1 MPARSATPTHMAF
14 GEARGVTASQ
24 IRERVSSIHEVRHLT
39 VELAPA

>member
-1 MPARSATPTHMAF
+1 MATHA
-14 GEARGVTASQ
+14 GALVIARGVTASQ